1 MNLQEKFLKENAN
14 DRIIIDDGDL
24 FEGTRDQFR
33 DNFFDNADD
42 YQITR
47 WCLGMDNWS
56 NLEINGKKI
65 ITNGKLVNAHG
76 YLGETYPNLEDTP
89 FHGYTP
95 ADWAM
100 VFITTYGQIDGD
112 QHKAWVLD
120 QVARILKGTK
130 VEVKLAMWLNG
141 KHEWRYKLEEPSL
154 EYKLWV
160 EEMKGDFDGDEYE
173 YTYEEGIAP

>member
-1 MNLQEKFLKENAN
+1 MTAKEKFLKDNAN
-14 DRIIIDDGDL
+14 DRIVVDGGDL

-42 YQITR
+42 YQIIR
-47 WCLGMDNWS
+47 WCLDNWS
-56 NLEINGKKI
+56 DLEIKGEKI

-89 FHGYTP
+89 FHSYTP

-100 VFITTYGQIDGD
+100 EFISRYGQIDGD
-112 QHKAWVLD
+112 HHKAWVLD

-130 VEVKLAMWLNG
+130 VYVKLAVWLSG
-141 KHEWRYKLEEPSL
+141 EHDWRLIVEEPSL

-160 EEMKGDFDGDEYE
+160 EEMKGEFDGDEYQ